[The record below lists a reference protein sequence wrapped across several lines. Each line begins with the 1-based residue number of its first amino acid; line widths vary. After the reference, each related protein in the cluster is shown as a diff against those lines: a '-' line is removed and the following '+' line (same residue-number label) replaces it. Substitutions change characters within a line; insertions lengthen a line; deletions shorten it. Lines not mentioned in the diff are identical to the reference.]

1 MSLKD
6 DLIKRANSGDTF
18 APKKQEDDFDEDL
31 EKLEEDD
38 IDLSEELDNELEE
51 HEEDNDDDF
60 GDIDLSSAL
69 DDMDSFSSF
78 EEELDDPE
86 PEPEPVF
93 EPEPEPEPAPA
104 PKRRRRRNKAKSY
117 DVDEEDEERIA
128 AEQYAASNRAEA
140 VFEQEKP
147 FRKADN
153 SLGTKLVD
161 LAKGIVL
168 RDMLEHFESEIVT
181 TKALTKMVES
191 YLENKNVSIIANGN
205 AILSAVVDE
214 VIESG
219 YEEEHYGDMTKDIL
233 LSVKSDL

>member
-18 APKKQEDDFDEDL
+18 APKKQEDDFDE
-31 EKLEEDD
+31 EFEEDD

-78 EEELDDPE
+78 EEELDDQE

-93 EPEPEPEPAPA
+93 EPEPEPAPV
-104 PKRRRRRNKAKSY
+104 PKRRRRRNKAKAY
-117 DVDEEDEERIA
+117 DVDEEEEERIA

-147 FRKADN
+147 FRNADN

-191 YLENKNVSIIANGN
+191 YLENKNVSVIANGN

-233 LSVKSDL
+233 LAVKSDL

>member
-18 APKKQEDDFDEDL
+18 APKKQEDDFDE
-31 EKLEEDD
+31 EFEEDD

-78 EEELDDPE
+78 EEELDDQE

-104 PKRRRRRNKAKSY
+104 LKRRRRRSKAKSY

-191 YLENKNVSIIANGN
+191 YLENKNVSVIANGN

-233 LSVKSDL
+233 LAVKSDL

>member
-18 APKKQEDDFDEDL
+18 APKKQEDDFDE
-31 EKLEEDD
+31 EFEEDD

-93 EPEPEPEPAPA
+93 EPEPEPAPA
-104 PKRRRRRNKAKSY
+104 PKRRRRRSKAKSY

-128 AEQYAASNRAEA
+128 AEQYTASNRAEA

-191 YLENKNVSIIANGN
+191 YLENKNVSVIANGN

-219 YEEEHYGDMTKDIL
+219 YEEEHYGDITKDIL
-233 LSVKSDL
+233 LAVKSDL

>member
-31 EKLEEDD
+31 EEDD

-51 HEEDNDDDF
+51 HEENNDDDF

-93 EPEPEPEPAPA
+93 EPEPEPAPV
-104 PKRRRRRNKAKSY
+104 PKRRRRRSKAKSY

-128 AEQYAASNRAEA
+128 EEQYAASNRAEA

-191 YLENKNVSIIANGN
+191 YLENKNVSVIANGN

-233 LSVKSDL
+233 LAVKSDL

>member
-18 APKKQEDDFDEDL
+18 APKKQEDDFDEEL
-31 EKLEEDD
+31 EEFEEDD

-78 EEELDDPE
+78 EEELDEPE
-86 PEPEPVF
+86 SEPEPVF

-104 PKRRRRRNKAKSY
+104 PKRRRRRNKAKAY
-117 DVDEEDEERIA
+117 DVDEEEEECIA
-128 AEQYAASNRAEA
+128 VEQYVTSNRAEA

-191 YLENKNVSIIANGN
+191 YLENKNVSVIANGN

-233 LSVKSDL
+233 LAVKSDL

>member
-31 EKLEEDD
+31 EELEEDD

-78 EEELDDPE
+78 EEELDDQE
-86 PEPEPVF
+86 PETEPVF
-93 EPEPEPEPAPA
+93 EPEPEPEPVPA
-104 PKRRRRRNKAKSY
+104 PKRRRRRSKAKAY
-117 DVDEEDEERIA
+117 DVDEEEEERIA

-140 VFEQEKP
+140 VFEQEKS

-191 YLENKNVSIIANGN
+191 YLENKNVSVIANGN

-233 LSVKSDL
+233 LAVKSDL

>member
-18 APKKQEDDFDEDL
+18 APKRQEDDLED
-31 EKLEEDD
+31 LEEDD
-38 IDLSEELDNELEE
+38 IDLSEELDNELEQSS
-51 HEEDNDDDF
+51 EDSSF

-78 EEELDDPE
+78 EKELDDPDPE
-86 PEPEPVF
+86 PEPKPATVPKERGRKKKAPVYN
-93 EPEPEPEPAPA
+93 E
-104 PKRRRRRNKAKSY
+104 
-117 DVDEEDEERIA
+117 DEEERIA

-147 FRKADN
+147 ARKSNKNKND
-153 SLGTKLVD
+153 LGEKLVD

-191 YLENKNVSIIANGN
+191 YLETKNVSVIANGN
-205 AILSAVVDE
+205 AILSAVIDE
-214 VIESG
+214 VIDSG
-219 YEEEHYGDMTKDIL
+219 YEEGHYGDMTKDIL
-233 LSVKSDL
+233 LAVKSDL

>member
-18 APKKQEDDFDEDL
+18 APKKQEDDFDE
-31 EKLEEDD
+31 EFEEDD

-93 EPEPEPEPAPA
+93 EPEPEPEPEPAPA
-104 PKRRRRRNKAKSY
+104 PKRRRRRSKAKSY

-128 AEQYAASNRAEA
+128 SEQYAALNRAEA

-191 YLENKNVSIIANGN
+191 YLENKNVSVIANGN

-233 LSVKSDL
+233 LAVKSDL

>member
-104 PKRRRRRNKAKSY
+104 PKRRRRRSKAKSY

-128 AEQYAASNRAEA
+128 AEQYVTSNRAEA

-191 YLENKNVSIIANGN
+191 YLENKNVSVIANGN

>member
-31 EKLEEDD
+31 EELEEDD

-104 PKRRRRRNKAKSY
+104 PKRRRRRSKAKSY

-128 AEQYAASNRAEA
+128 AEQYTASNRVEA

-191 YLENKNVSIIANGN
+191 YLENKNVSVIANGN

-233 LSVKSDL
+233 LAVKSDL

>member
-6 DLIKRANSGDTF
+6 DLIKRAKSGDTF
-18 APKKQEDDFDEDL
+18 APKEQKDA
-31 EKLEEDD
+31 LEEQLGEED
-38 IDLSEELDNELEE
+38 IDLSEELDNELEQTD
-51 HEEDNDDDF
+51 EDSDF

-78 EEELDDPE
+78 EEELDDPD
-86 PEPEPVF
+86 
-93 EPEPEPEPAPA
+93 PEPEPEPAPVSKKRGRKKKA
-104 PKRRRRRNKAKSY
+104 PVYNE
-117 DVDEEDEERIA
+117 DEEERIA

-147 FRKADN
+147 ARKSNKND
-153 SLGTKLVD
+153 LGVKLVD

-191 YLENKNVSIIANGN
+191 YLETKNVSVIANGN
-205 AILSAVVDE
+205 AILSAVIDE
-214 VIESG
+214 VIDSC
-219 YEEEHYGDMTKDIL
+219 YEEDHYGGMTKDIL
-233 LSVKSDL
+233 LAVKSDL

>member
-31 EKLEEDD
+31 EELEEDD

-104 PKRRRRRNKAKSY
+104 PKRRRRRSKAKTY

-128 AEQYAASNRAEA
+128 AEQYADSNRAEA

-191 YLENKNVSIIANGN
+191 YLENNNVSVIANGN

-233 LSVKSDL
+233 LAVKSDL

>member
-18 APKKQEDDFDEDL
+18 APKKQEDDFEEELED
-31 EKLEEDD
+31 DD

-51 HEEDNDDDF
+51 HEEDSDDDF

-78 EEELDDPE
+78 EEELDEPE
-86 PEPEPVF
+86 PEVEPEPVF
-93 EPEPEPEPAPA
+93 EPEPEPEPVPA
-104 PKRRRRRNKAKSY
+104 PKRRRRRSKAKAY
-117 DVDEEDEERIA
+117 DIDEEEEERIA
-128 AEQYAASNRAEA
+128 VEQYAASNRAEA

-147 FRKADN
+147 FRKTDN

-168 RDMLEHFESEIVT
+168 KDMLEHFESEIVT
-181 TKALTKMVES
+181 TKALTKMVEA
-191 YLENKNVSIIANGN
+191 YLETKNVSVIANGN

-214 VIESG
+214 VIDSG

>member
-18 APKKQEDDFDEDL
+18 APKPKEDDFDE
-31 EKLEEDD
+31 ELEEDD

-51 HEEDNDDDF
+51 HDEDSDDDF

-78 EEELDDPE
+78 EEELDEQE

-93 EPEPEPEPAPA
+93 EPEPEPEPVPA
-104 PKRRRRRNKAKSY
+104 PKRRRRRSKAKSY
-117 DVDEEDEERIA
+117 DVDEEEEERIA

-140 VFEQEKP
+140 VFEQEKT
-147 FRKADN
+147 FRKTDN

-191 YLENKNVSIIANGN
+191 YLENKNVSVIANGN

-233 LSVKSDL
+233 LAVKSDL

>member
-18 APKKQEDDFDEDL
+18 APKKQEDDFDED
-31 EKLEEDD
+31 LEEDD

-93 EPEPEPEPAPA
+93 EPEPEPAPA
-104 PKRRRRRNKAKSY
+104 PKRRRRRSKAKSY

-191 YLENKNVSIIANGN
+191 YLENKNVSVIANGN

-233 LSVKSDL
+233 LAVKSDL

>member
-18 APKKQEDDFDEDL
+18 AQKKQEDDFDE
-31 EKLEEDD
+31 EFEEDD

-78 EEELDDPE
+78 EEELDDQE
-86 PEPEPVF
+86 PETEPVF

-104 PKRRRRRNKAKSY
+104 PKRRRRRSKAKSY

-153 SLGTKLVD
+153 GLGTKLVD

-191 YLENKNVSIIANGN
+191 YLENKNVSVIANGN

-233 LSVKSDL
+233 LAVKSDL

>member
-18 APKKQEDDFDEDL
+18 APKRKDDL
-31 EKLEEDD
+31 EELEEND
-38 IDLSEELDNELEE
+38 IDLSEELDNELEQTD
-51 HEEDNDDDF
+51 EDSDF

-78 EEELDDPE
+78 EEELDDPDQ
-86 PEPEPVF
+86 
-93 EPEPEPEPAPA
+93 EPEPEPAPVPKKRGRKKKA
-104 PKRRRRRNKAKSY
+104 PVHNE
-117 DVDEEDEERIA
+117 DEEERIA
-128 AEQYAASNRAEA
+128 VEQYAASNRAEA

-147 FRKADN
+147 ARKSDKN
-153 SLGTKLVD
+153 DLGVKLVD

-191 YLENKNVSIIANGN
+191 YLDTKDVSVIANGN

-219 YEEEHYGDMTKDIL
+219 YEEDHYGGMTKDIL
-233 LSVKSDL
+233 LAVKSDL

>member
-18 APKKQEDDFDEDL
+18 APKHKDDL
-31 EKLEEDD
+31 EELEEDD
-38 IDLSEELDNELEE
+38 IDLSEELDNELEQTD
-51 HEEDNDDDF
+51 EDSDF

-78 EEELDDPE
+78 EEELDDPY
-86 PEPEPVF
+86 PDPD
-93 EPEPEPEPAPA
+93 PEPAPVPKKRGRKKKA
-104 PKRRRRRNKAKSY
+104 PVYNE
-117 DVDEEDEERIA
+117 DEEERIA
-128 AEQYAASNRAEA
+128 VEQYAASNRAEA

-147 FRKADN
+147 ARKSNKND
-153 SLGTKLVD
+153 LGIKLVD

-191 YLENKNVSIIANGN
+191 YLETKNVSVIANGN
-205 AILSAVVDE
+205 AILSAVIDE
-214 VIESG
+214 VIDSG
-219 YEEEHYGDMTKDIL
+219 YEEDHYGDMTKDIL
-233 LSVKSDL
+233 LAVKYDL

>member
-18 APKKQEDDFDEDL
+18 APKKQEDDFDE
-31 EKLEEDD
+31 EFEEDD
-38 IDLSEELDNELEE
+38 IDLSEELNNELEE

-93 EPEPEPEPAPA
+93 ELEPEPKPAQA
-104 PKRRRRRNKAKSY
+104 PKRRRRRSKAKSY

-191 YLENKNVSIIANGN
+191 YLENKNVSVIANGN

-233 LSVKSDL
+233 LAVKSDL

>member
-18 APKKQEDDFDEDL
+18 APKKQEDDFDEEL
-31 EKLEEDD
+31 EEFEEDD
-38 IDLSEELDNELEE
+38 IDLSEELDNKLEE

-78 EEELDDPE
+78 EEELDEPE
-86 PEPEPVF
+86 SEPEPVF

-104 PKRRRRRNKAKSY
+104 PKRRRRRNKAKAY
-117 DVDEEDEERIA
+117 DVDEEEEERIA
-128 AEQYAASNRAEA
+128 AEQYVTSNRAEA

-191 YLENKNVSIIANGN
+191 YLENKNVSVIANGN

-214 VIESG
+214 VIDSG

-233 LSVKSDL
+233 LAVKSDL

>member
-18 APKKQEDDFDEDL
+18 APKRKDDL
-31 EKLEEDD
+31 EELEEND
-38 IDLSEELDNELEE
+38 IDLSEELDNELEQTD
-51 HEEDNDDDF
+51 EDSDF

-78 EEELDDPE
+78 EEELDDPDQ
-86 PEPEPVF
+86 
-93 EPEPEPEPAPA
+93 EPEPEPAPVPKKRGRKKKA
-104 PKRRRRRNKAKSY
+104 PVHNE
-117 DVDEEDEERIA
+117 DEEERIA
-128 AEQYAASNRAEA
+128 VEQYAASNRAEA

-147 FRKADN
+147 ARKSDKN
-153 SLGTKLVD
+153 DLGVKLVD

-191 YLENKNVSIIANGN
+191 YLETKNVSVIANGN
-205 AILSAVVDE
+205 AILSAVIDE
-214 VIESG
+214 VIDSG
-219 YEEEHYGDMTKDIL
+219 YEEDHYGDMTKDIL
-233 LSVKSDL
+233 LAVRSDL

>member
-18 APKKQEDDFDEDL
+18 APKKQEDDFDE
-31 EKLEEDD
+31 EFEEDD

-78 EEELDDPE
+78 EEELDGPE

-93 EPEPEPEPAPA
+93 ELEPEPEPAPA
-104 PKRRRRRNKAKSY
+104 PKRRRRRSKAKSY

-191 YLENKNVSIIANGN
+191 YLENKNVSVIANGN

-233 LSVKSDL
+233 LAVKSDL

>member
-18 APKKQEDDFDEDL
+18 APKKQEDDFDE
-31 EKLEEDD
+31 EFEEDD

-78 EEELDDPE
+78 GEELDDPE
-86 PEPEPVF
+86 PEQEPVF

-104 PKRRRRRNKAKSY
+104 PKRRRRRSKAKSY

-191 YLENKNVSIIANGN
+191 YLENKNVSVIANGN

-219 YEEEHYGDMTKDIL
+219 YEEEHYGDITKDIL
-233 LSVKSDL
+233 LAVKSDL

>member
-18 APKKQEDDFDEDL
+18 APKKQEDDFDEEL
-31 EKLEEDD
+31 EDGD

-51 HEEDNDDDF
+51 HDEDSDDDF

-78 EEELDDPE
+78 EEELDEPEPE

-93 EPEPEPEPAPA
+93 EPDPEPEPVPA
-104 PKRRRRRNKAKSY
+104 PKRRRRRSKVKAY
-117 DVDEEDEERIA
+117 DVDEEEEERIA
-128 AEQYAASNRAEA
+128 TEQYAASNRAEA

-147 FRKADN
+147 FRKTDN

-168 RDMLEHFESEIVT
+168 KDMLEHFESEIVT
-181 TKALTKMVES
+181 TKALTKMVEA
-191 YLENKNVSIIANGN
+191 YLETKNVSVIANGN

-233 LSVKSDL
+233 LAVKSDL

>member
-18 APKKQEDDFDEDL
+18 APKKQEDDFDEEL
-31 EKLEEDD
+31 EELEEDD

-104 PKRRRRRNKAKSY
+104 PKRRRRRSKAKSY

-140 VFEQEKP
+140 VFEQKKS

-191 YLENKNVSIIANGN
+191 YLENKNVSVIANGN

-233 LSVKSDL
+233 LAVKSDL

>member
-18 APKKQEDDFDEDL
+18 APKKQEDDFDE
-31 EKLEEDD
+31 EFEEDD

-51 HEEDNDDDF
+51 HEEDNDDNF

-78 EEELDDPE
+78 EEELDE
-86 PEPEPVF
+86 PESEPVF
-93 EPEPEPEPAPA
+93 EPEPEPEPEPAPT
-104 PKRRRRRNKAKSY
+104 PKRRRRRNKAKAY
-117 DVDEEDEERIA
+117 DVDEEEEERIA

-191 YLENKNVSIIANGN
+191 YLENKNVSVIANGN

-214 VIESG
+214 VIDSG

-233 LSVKSDL
+233 LAVKSDL